1 MVPAEWCQLSS
12 DSSVVTA
19 ECCRLLLVPLQLRG
33 SGPGTRR
40 CPGHPKGTAWGG
52 TAGGPSLLGDRV
64 LVATLASI
72 LPALR
77 LKGII
82 IILKPLFLDI
92 YCGEL
97 GGVAA
102 AQGQAGAGRSELQK
116 N

>member
-1 MVPAEWCQLSS
+1 M
-12 DSSVVTA
+12 
-19 ECCRLLLVPLQLRG
+19 
-33 SGPGTRR
+33 
-40 CPGHPKGTAWGG
+40 
-52 TAGGPSLLGDRV
+52 GGPSLLGDRV

-72 LPALR
+72 LPSLR
-77 LKGII
+77 LKGI